1 MKFKESNKQ
10 KYYMRN
16 VYINQIMKPEIQ
28 NNLNYAYFD
37 NSGSIPNYLNNPNID
52 LNNDNI
58 FFNNNNNTLQNV
70 YQTYYPNQE
79 NKKKYKKTN
88 LSQKRSTKNETFF
101 NNPFDEMNEVSQLMK
116 NMNKNFWKSGN
127 NFNERSISEN
137 KINYFNQTQ
146 SFFKKKDKN
155 IDTISNLKIN
165 PSNKTSQNIKN
176 IIKKKKDINNI
187 YYFDSKQN
195 NNIVKNSKNGNVSR
209 NTNSNNSIKS
219 GINSKMSFYKQKNN
233 SKRENNDI
241 EKSTYFSDLS
251 KNKINQINNFISTSN
266 TCITS
271 SNCNNSNICKIK
283 KVSKDNNNNL
293 KYSGNSITKRNNQ
306 INSYKNFVQYK
317 NPCYKSMDKNAFGNS
332 IKFNNYINNYDSPKR
347 MIDENKN
354 MDNISSVN
362 SPSVPSYS
370 SVNEDNS
377 INSKNYV
384 WVKKNINNNKI
395 INNKDKNNIYNYYKK
410 PYINEDNSIQ
420 ENLINFANNITNIG
434 SLLYDTEVIFPN
446 NINKNIKGYEE
457 ELCEQSATLIQ
468 STFRAYLA
476 KKRRKFYSNYKYYY
490 HKAIQLL
497 ELFFN
502 YYFSKYTNIIY
513 EKQRFLKYL
522 KRLQKTRNINFENG
536 KAKVNKISQK
546 PNSYKNFKMINS
558 PFSPVIRNGK
568 IVSKFYHD
576 LFLHKEIG
584 ERFNIITEN
593 NKEKDIEKRL
603 KEKIDIISIKV
614 NKLTKEN
621 TILKDMNQKN
631 VFNERKYREISKD
644 NKKKDD
650 IISIITNDNKTLAKK
665 LKIIQDKFNKLQ
677 IQNQDYINLNSAIH
691 RYDKNNDI
699 DLFEE
704 YRNLFLLIIIHKM
717 NEKYHLSI
725 LRKYLRTWLKIA
737 FSLRKYKA
745 ISNVLINKTIKN
757 VINNEMNK
765 EKYISYINLMKY
777 NYKSMLYKKDIEIKN
792 SLKKNKLLNILK
804 NKERDY
810 KYNLKF
816 YFYQFYYKGI
826 MSYREKSKTNNII
839 EIRKDNYGKI
849 KNLINVIKD
858 KKDKNNNRILK
869 ENFLKWHL
877 YTKVLSLKALIND
890 KRRKKRQKQKMKKK
904 NENETNNKYLANNKI
919 LHFGKSNIYILNKDK
934 EKDLLISLD
943 EQNQKYLSQN
953 QNINN
958 DNKINNVIQATNKL
972 GEIFYRA
979 AAKKKLIDDKNIN
992 LNINKVENKEKDDK
1006 NNNDVEEE
1014 EDSGESFG
1022 L

>member
-28 NNLNYAYFD
+28 NNLNYAYFE
-37 NSGSIPNYLNNPNID
+37 NSSPIPNYLNNPNID

-58 FFNNNNNTLQNV
+58 FFNNNNNTLQTV
-70 YQTYYPNQE
+70 YQNYYPNQE
-79 NKKKYKKTN
+79 NPKKHKKTN
-88 LSQKRSTKNETFF
+88 LSQKRSTKNETYF
-101 NNPFDEMNEVSQLMK
+101 NNPFNEINEVSQLMK
-116 NMNKNFWKSGN
+116 NMNKNFWKSGS
-127 NFNERSISEN
+127 NFNERSVSEN

-146 SFFKKKDKN
+146 SFFKKKDNN

-187 YYFDSKQN
+187 YYFDAKQN
-195 NNIVKNSKNGNVSR
+195 NNTLKNSNNGNISR
-209 NTNSNNSIKS
+209 NTNSNNSLKN
-219 GINSKMSFYKQKNN
+219 GMNTKINFYNQRNQSKINN
-233 SKRENNDI
+233 HDI
-241 EKSTYFSDLS
+241 EKSTYFSDIS
-251 KNKINQINNFISTSN
+251 KNKINQINNIVSSN
-266 TCITS
+266 NACITS
-271 SNCNNSNICKIK
+271 PNCNNNKIK
-283 KVSKDNNNNL
+283 KVSKDNKNVKYSSNNL
-293 KYSGNSITKRNNQ
+293 TNRNNQ
-306 INSYKNFVQYK
+306 INSYQNFVQYK
-317 NPCYKSMDKNAFGNS
+317 NPFYKSMDKNTFVNNMN
-332 IKFNNYINNYDSPKR
+332 FNNYINNYDSPQR
-347 MIDENKN
+347 LDDENKN
-354 MDNISSVN
+354 MDNISSAN
-362 SPSVPSYS
+362 SPSIPSYS
-370 SVNEDNS
+370 SLNEDNS
-377 INSKNYV
+377 NNSKNYV
-384 WVKKNINNNKI
+384 WVKKNINNNKFT
-395 INNKDKNNIYNYYKK
+395 NNKDKNNIYNYYKK
-410 PYINEDNSIQ
+410 PYINQDNSIQ

-434 SLLYDTEVIFPN
+434 SLLYDTEVIFPS

-502 YYFSKYTNIIY
+502 YSFSKYTNIIS
-513 EKQRFLKYL
+513 EKHKFLKYL
-522 KRLQKTRNINFENG
+522 KRMQITRNIKFENG
-536 KAKVNKISQK
+536 KVKVNKISQK
-546 PNSYKNFKMINS
+546 PKSYKNFKMVNS

-677 IQNQDYINLNSAIH
+677 IQNQDYINYNYAIQ

-704 YRNLFLLIIIHKM
+704 YRNLFLSIIIHKM

-737 FSLRKYKA
+737 FSLKKFKA
-745 ISNVLINKTIKN
+745 INYGLINETLKN
-757 VINNEMNK
+757 AINNRMNK
-765 EKYISYINLMKY
+765 EKYISYINVIKY
-777 NYKSMLYKKDIEIKN
+777 NYKNMLYKKDLEIKN
-792 SLKKNKLLNILK
+792 NLRKYKLLNIFK
-804 NKERDY
+804 NRERAY

-816 YFYQFYYKGI
+816 YFYQFYYKSI
-826 MSYREKSKTNNII
+826 MNNREKTKTNNII
-839 EIRKDNYGKI
+839 EIKKENYGKI
-849 KNLINVIKD
+849 KKLIDAIKD
-858 KKDKNNNRILK
+858 KQDKNNNKILK
-869 ENFLKWHL
+869 EYFLKWHL
-877 YTKVLSLKALIND
+877 YTKVISLKALIND
-890 KRRKKRQKQKMKKK
+890 KRRRKRQKQKMKKK
-904 NENETNNKYLANNKI
+904 NENEANNKYLANNKI

-979 AAKKKLIDDKNIN
+979 AAKHKLIDDKNIN
-992 LNINKVENKEKDDK
+992 LNINKSENKENDDK